1 VGVESAAEEE
11 ERGSLKGEVRTAYS
25 WIGGVL
31 CGVVWPLVSRAE
43 NGVRWKDAHR
53 AGAAAGGNQLP
64 AHQGDATPD
73 EGW

>member
-1 VGVESAAEEE
+1 M
-11 ERGSLKGEVRTAYS
+11 
-25 WIGGVL
+25 
-31 CGVVWPLVSRAE
+31 WPLELRAE

-53 AGAAAGGNQLP
+53 AGAAAGRNQLP